1 MQRLGDA
8 ISTIQA
14 LLGDPKGQWV
24 KRVYILPLINITY
37 GAVNLNIKNASSKNL
52 QAVIPILGVP
62 AGTQSLYPW
71 QNASAPAGAP
81 AGNAN
86 ANVPALLAGLTD
98 VIEIFVKPAG
108 APFQTYRKIRSCGS
122 LPHVNPNLASTNNWG
137 QPMYYSLIGNRLQIT
152 PAPQPMD
159 IEVTGKFNPQPL
171 VDDDNLLTTHEDIWI
186 PTCYETAATA
196 GVERSNPAILE
207 GYALKGSAAEDN
219 IIAEL
224 IRQKQDEPVRFRKM
238 ARESGSALWYW
249 G

>member
-1 MQRLGDA
+1 MYRLGDA
-8 ISTIQA
+8 ISMIQA

-24 KRVYILPLINITY
+24 KRGYVLPLINITY
-37 GAVNLNIKNASSKNL
+37 GAVNLNLKNASSKNL
-52 QAVIPILGVP
+52 QAVIPILDVP
-62 AGTQSLYPW
+62 AGTTSLYPW
-71 QNASAPAGAP
+71 QNGSAPAGQDP
-81 AGNAN
+81 GIAN
-86 ANVPALLAGLTD
+86 KNFPALLAGLTD

-108 APFQTYRKIRSCGS
+108 APIQTYRKIHTRST
-122 LPHVNPNLASTNNWG
+122 LPHVNPTLVSSNSWG
-137 QPMYYSLIGNRLQIT
+137 QPMYYTLIGNKLQIT
-152 PAPQPMD
+152 PSPQPMD

-171 VDDDNLLTTHEDIWI
+171 VADDDLLTTHEDVWI

-224 IRQKQDEPVRFRKM
+224 IRQKQAEPVRFQKM
-238 ARESGSALWYW
+238 SRESGSAMWFW